1 MLRRAQGSAGCST
14 INLGWSRS
22 ALALLGLR
30 RSWRLRAV
38 LAMAVGLLLLQVAP
52 AGAVVR
58 HGPPPTRAKVRGN
71 TEMRVTDWYP
81 GQSVNGFI
89 ADPSNPF
96 DPVADG
102 YPAHNPTDGWSTKN
116 EGFAGVIHGM
126 PPGGGAT
133 SEPLLHRHQYRH
145 VGRHRLRPR
154 HVGRLQRQER
164 RLRGADPQRVLPQ
177 HRTCPPWATRT
188 KRRPP
193 CRQPSGSS
201 VTDTC

>member
-1 MLRRAQGSAGCST
+1 METSTRPIESEIRRQARIPRNVTRKGSVRHPKRGAHALTRPRAPDIRCALREVGQPERWVGRVATCFWAAPAARRLILDG
-14 INLGWSRS
+14 REVP
-22 ALALLGLR
+22 LALLGLR
-30 RSWRLRAV
+30 RSWRLRAA

-102 YPAHNPTDGWSTKN
+102 YPAQGTDD
-116 EGFAGVIHGM
+116 
-126 PPGGGAT
+126 GGPYEERG
-133 SEPLLHRHQYRH
+133 LRWRH
-145 VGRHRLRPR
+145 PR
-154 HVGRLQRQER
+154 HAAR
-164 RLRGADPQRVLPQ
+164 RRGA
-177 HRTCPPWATRT
+177 
-188 KRRPP
+188 
-193 CRQPSGSS
+193 S
-201 VTDTC
+201 